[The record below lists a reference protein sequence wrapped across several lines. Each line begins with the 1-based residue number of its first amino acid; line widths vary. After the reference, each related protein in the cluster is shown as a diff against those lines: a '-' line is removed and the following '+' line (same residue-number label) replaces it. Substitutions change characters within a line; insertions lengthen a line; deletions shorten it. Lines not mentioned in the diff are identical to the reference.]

1 MSEIKPTIGS
11 LCTGYGGLDLAVS
24 EFFGAETVW
33 TSENDKFASKVTE
46 ARFDCPNL
54 GDLKEV
60 NWDDVPRVDIVTA
73 GFPCQP
79 FSYAGKRHGEEDPRH
94 LWPYIEQAI
103 CFLRPRVIVLE
114 NVRGHLTKGFGRV
127 TGSLAGM
134 GYNLKWGC
142 VRASDTG
149 APHKRERVF
158 IVATDSNCLAGET
171 ALSVNWRS
179 RKMDQSEQVE
189 RAERLYSLVN
199 GFTSYAR
206 KIGRSTCIISDTDRI
221 GWVEELGKQESSWK
235 QGSCWD
241 VVDGCGDDG
250 WFYSIENG
258 SIANSLDGRSGGF
271 PTPLPGTLE
280 GDGRTEV
287 GIHSIEHDIGISVG
301 SAASEEFDWGKYELA
316 IRRWETIFGRLAP
329 YPSFDGRLNS
339 NFVEW
344 MMGLPRGWVTG
355 LGFSRTR
362 ELRILGNGVVPVQA
376 YLALDLLW

>member
-24 EFFGAETVW
+24 EFFDAETIW
-33 TSENDKFASKVTE
+33 TCENDKFAAKVTE

-142 VRASDTG
+142 VRASDAG

-158 IVATDSNCLAGET
+158 IVAADPSEVGWGFCWKSKSSGEQGSQGDFVDGCSHDGWINP
-171 ALSVNWRS
+171 AKDVAS
-179 RKMDQSEQVE
+179 
-189 RAERLYSLVN
+189 YSK
-199 GFTSYAR
+199 
-206 KIGRSTCIISDTDRI
+206 KIGRWRTSEARDWREGSSD
-221 GWVEELGKQESSWK
+221 
-235 QGSCWD
+235 
-241 VVDGCGDDG
+241 
-250 WFYSIENG
+250 
-258 SIANSLDGRSGGF
+258 SGT
-271 PTPLPGTLE
+271 PTPLPGTESSSVSPNANSE
-280 GDGRTEV
+280 GWQGAEPEERRKLLAGGDA
-287 GIHSIEHDIGISVG
+287 
-301 SAASEEFDWGKYELA
+301 AASIDFDWGKYTLA
-316 IRRWETIFGRLAP
+316 VRRWESMFERLAP
-329 YPSFDGRLNS
+329 YPSFDRQLNPH
-339 NFVEW
+339 FVEW
-344 MMGLPRGWVTG
+344 MMGLPDGWVTG
-355 LGFSRTR
+355 LGLSRTR
-362 ELRILGNGVVPVQA
+362 QLKVLGNGVVPMQA
-376 YLALDLLW
+376 YLALSLLW